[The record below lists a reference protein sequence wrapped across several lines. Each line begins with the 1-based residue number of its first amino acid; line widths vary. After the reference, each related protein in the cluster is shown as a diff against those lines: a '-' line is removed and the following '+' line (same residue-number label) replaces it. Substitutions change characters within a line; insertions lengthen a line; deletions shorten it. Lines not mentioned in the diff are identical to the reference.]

1 MRRLALMLMV
11 LAASGARASGCGD
24 DGSSGGGGTPEQPE
38 KVKIGLIPI
47 ADVAPV
53 FVGIEQ
59 GYFKD
64 EGIELEPQFAAGGAA
79 ITPAVLSGDFDI
91 GFSNTVSLLIAAS
104 KDLPVQI
111 VSQGVLGGP
120 DLSKPWADVLIP
132 KGSDIK
138 SPKDLEG
145 KTIAA
150 NTLNNICEVT
160 INATLEEKG
169 VDVSKLK
176 YTEIPFP
183 DMVGALEKGRVDAAC
198 VVEPFVSQGK
208 AAGMKGID
216 PFYAAT
222 APNLTVAAYFASK
235 QMIESKPELIE
246 RFQRAMEKS
255 LTYSQEN
262 PDAVRAALPEY
273 TQIPKE
279 AAAKINL
286 PSWQPELT
294 EDTISKLSEL
304 SEKYGL
310 IEQQPDLDQLILR

>member
-1 MRRLALMLMV
+1 V
-11 LAASGARASGCGD
+11 LVATGCGD
-24 DGSSGGGGTPEQPE
+24 DGGTGGDGGGTPQQPQ

-53 FVGIEQ
+53 FVGIKQ
-59 GYFKD
+59 GYFK
-64 EGIELEPQFAAGGAA
+64 EQGIELEPQFAAGGAA

-91 GFSNTVSLLIAAS
+91 GFSNTVSLLIASS
-104 KDLPVQI
+104 KGLPVQI

-120 DLSKPWADVLIP
+120 DESKPWADVLIP

-183 DMVGALEKGRVDAAC
+183 DMIGALEKGRVDAAC

-216 PFYAAT
+216 PFYAGT
-222 APNLTVAAYFASK
+222 APNLTVATYFASK
-235 QMIESKPELIE
+235 ELIGSDPELID
-246 RFQRAMEKS
+246 RFKTAMEKS
-255 LTYSQEN
+255 LQYAQEN
-262 PDAVRAALPEY
+262 PDAVRAVLPEY

-279 AAAKINL
+279 AAEKINL
-286 PSWQPELT
+286 PSWDADLH
-294 EDTISKLSEL
+294 EDTIQRLSEL

-310 IEQQPDLDQLILR
+310 IEEQPNLDELIRR

>member
-1 MRRLALMLMV
+1 MAM
-11 LAASGARASGCGD
+11 LAATVLVATGCGD
-24 DGSSGGGGTPEQPE
+24 DGGSGGGGGGTPQQPQ

-53 FVGIEQ
+53 FVGIKQ
-59 GYFKD
+59 GYFK
-64 EGIELEPQFAAGGAA
+64 EQGIELEPQFAAGGAA

-104 KDLPVQI
+104 KGLPVQI

-120 DLSKPWADVLIP
+120 DESKPWADVLIP

-169 VDVSKLK
+169 VDVSKLS

-183 DMVGALEKGRVDAAC
+183 DMIGALEKGRVDAAC

-216 PFYAAT
+216 PFYAGT
-222 APNLTVAAYFASK
+222 APNLTVATYFASK
-235 QMIESKPELIE
+235 ELIE
-246 RFQRAMEKS
+246 ADPELVDRFKTAMEKS
-255 LTYSQEN
+255 LQYAQEN
-262 PDAVRAALPEY
+262 PDAVRAVLPEY
-273 TQIPKE
+273 TQIPEE
-279 AAAKINL
+279 AAQKINL
-286 PSWQPELT
+286 PSWDADLH
-294 EDTISKLSEL
+294 EDTIQKLSEL

-310 IEQQPDLDQLILR
+310 IEEQPNLDELIRR